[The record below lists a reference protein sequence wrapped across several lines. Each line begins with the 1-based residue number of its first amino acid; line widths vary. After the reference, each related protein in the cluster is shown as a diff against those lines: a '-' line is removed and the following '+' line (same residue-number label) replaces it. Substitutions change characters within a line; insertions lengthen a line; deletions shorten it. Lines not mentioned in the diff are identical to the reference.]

1 MQILTYLVY
10 TAAGLG
16 AGVVTGL
23 AGLSAA
29 VDFLNEVTPAAIHAH
44 ETALMSAF
52 YNKVSALPGVTVY
65 GDFTQDRA
73 PIVTLNIGDMDS
85 GEAAE
90 ILSDDY
96 GIAVRSGAHCAPRM
110 HEALGTV
117 SQGAVRFSF
126 GWFNTMEEAEQA
138 ADAVRDIAL

>member
-1 MQILTYLVY
+1 MKRF
-10 TAAGLG
+10 AAL
-16 AGVVTGL
+16 L
-23 AGLSAA
+23 LAA
-29 VDFLNEVTPAAIHAH
+29 VLVIGAVPVQAAEADV
-44 ETALMSAF
+44 LS
-52 YNKVSALPGVTVY
+52 
-65 GDFTQDRA
+65 R
-73 PIVTLNIGDMDS
+73 

-117 SQGAVRFSF
+117 AQGAVRFSF
-126 GWFNTMEEAEQA
+126 GWFNTMEEAETA